1 MLYLVEVETQKS
13 VYLIFQKEW
22 NAKIKKNTYMIG
34 GQKSDMQ
41 FAKNSGIK
49 GLLFQSGRLD
59 RILKENN
66 I

>member
-1 MLYLVEVETQKS
+1 
-13 VYLIFQKEW
+13 
-22 NAKIKKNTYMIG
+22 MIG